1 MRAFYSGRSVYRY
14 FSTIDESR
22 SFETRDQAFAEDLE
36 CAVELV
42 GQHAQAHFQ
51 PPLRDGD
58 EKLVRALRF
67 LADEIEDAGSCC
79 KKAETA

>member
-14 FSTIDESR
+14 FSKIDESR

-36 CAVELV
+36 RAVELV

-51 PPLRDGD
+51 PPLRDGG
-58 EKLVRALRF
+58 ETLVKALRF
-67 LADEIEDAGSCC
+67 LADEIEDAAYSS